1 MFTADVKPSHKMRSV
16 YHDCPFFPDEINHSV
31 MDSTPESRNEGQPV
45 LYGLFFQDKME
56 LALLFT
62 LPLTHEE

>member
-1 MFTADVKPSHKMRSV
+1 MKKIFINDLNSKCAVFTMND
-16 YHDCPFFPDEINHSV
+16 PFLIGSIIW
-31 MDSTPESRNEGQPV
+31 SWTTEGQPF
-45 LYGLFFQDKME
+45 LYGVLFQDKME